1 MHDLDRLVTAAAT
14 LDPDDHASAVRLREQ
29 AHRTTR
35 RLADAGR
42 LPPHLVVGSD
52 DGIAVVIRTLATAQ
66 RVLTARD
73 GRSAAPSTA
82 DAALG
87 WHPAVE
93 DRRGTPLSR
102 HVTSEGVVTY
112 ARDTDGRLVVQL
124 DRWPPTTTLR
134 RTVEGTRADTGSARR
149 TCA

>member
-29 AHRTTR
+29 AHR
-35 RLADAGR
+35 
-42 LPPHLVVGSD
+42 S
-52 DGIAVVIRTLATAQ
+52 
-66 RVLTARD
+66 
-73 GRSAAPSTA
+73 
-82 DAALG
+82 
-87 WHPAVE
+87 
-93 DRRGTPLSR
+93 GTPLSR